1 MSSEMDVV
9 VLGAGPAG
17 AIAAARAAQLG
28 ARTALVT
35 QHEFGGMAANDGPVP
50 VRTLAH
56 TARLMRDARQLG
68 RYGVTIDDPALDYSR
83 MLERVGE
90 VVTQLRTSSSLPK
103 QIESHGATVY
113 ENAGSARF
121 VDAHNVV
128 TETGLRF
135 HSDKFIIC
143 TGGVSKRLP
152 IPGFEFTSTHS
163 DAWGLTSVP
172 PSMIVVGAGAT
183 GAQVASIFNTFGSR
197 IQLFEALPHILAAE
211 DDDVA
216 AAVADAFRQAGIDV
230 HENFGSIES
239 FEKTPTGVRMT
250 FSKNGHRETAEAA
263 LAVVAVGWQVDTQAL
278 NLGAAGVE
286 VTERGFLKVNEY
298 LQTSAPH
305 ILAAGDVTGRIMLA
319 SEGLRDGFV
328 AATNAVLD
336 SILPVTDHMIPAG
349 SFTDPEYASVGLTE
363 RKARE
368 NHDVVTAVA
377 NFDSITRAII
387 DGQTFGFCKLIVDRK
402 TNEILGCHVVGE
414 RAVDIV
420 QVVSVALAAGM
431 RRVDDLAR
439 VAVSFPTY
447 AHILINAAVEA
458 ALQLN
463 LDIGWRAHF
472 TA

>member
-1 MSSEMDVV
+1 MSSEMDIV

-28 ARTALVT
+28 ARTAWVT

-113 ENAGSARF
+113 ENAGSAHF
-121 VDAHNVV
+121 VDAHTVV

-163 DAWGLTSVP
+163 DAWSLTAVP
-172 PSMIVVGAGAT
+172 PSMIVVGCGAT
-183 GAQVASIFNTFGSR
+183 GAQVASVFNTFGTR
-197 IQLFEALPHILAAE
+197 VELFEATPHILPAE
-211 DDDVA
+211 DHDIA
-216 AAVADAFRQAGIDV
+216 AAVAAAFQHEGIKV
-230 HENFGSIES
+230 RENFGSIDS
-239 FEKTPTGVRMT
+239 FEKTPVGVRMT
-250 FSKNGHRETAEAA
+250 FSKDGNRETAEAA
-263 LAVVAVGWQVDTQAL
+263 LAVVAVGWGAHTDAL
-278 NLGAAGVE
+278 KPGAAGVE
-286 VTERGFLKVNEY
+286 LTQRGFLQVNEY

-305 ILAAGDVTGRIMLA
+305 IFAAGDVTGRVMLA
-319 SEGLRDGFV
+319 SEAIRDGFI
-328 AATNAVLD
+328 AATNAVHGAQ
-336 SILPVTDHMIPAG
+336 IPVTDHLIPAG

-363 RKARE
+363 LKARE
-368 NHDVVTAVA
+368 
-377 NFDSITRAII
+377 TR
-387 DGQTFGFCKLIVDRK
+387 
-402 TNEILGCHVVGE
+402 N
-414 RAVDIV
+414 
-420 QVVSVALAAGM
+420 
-431 RRVDDLAR
+431 
-439 VAVSFPTY
+439 
-447 AHILINAAVEA
+447 
-458 ALQLN
+458 
-463 LDIGWRAHF
+463 
-472 TA
+472 